1 MFRDDGE
8 IGQGFGGRGVDEAVA
23 VAFGAVVALAGGEA
37 FLAVVVEATGV
48 AAEDV
53 DDLAAGLVG
62 VVADG
67 AAGHEASAHNL
78 VDAVEEGTAAG
89 LPFPTLEAGD
99 DGFFYLVE
107 IDFHMRKRFVLF
119 M

>member
-1 MFRDDGE
+1 M
-8 IGQGFGGRGVDEAVA
+8 
-23 VAFGAVVALAGGEA
+23 AFGAVVALAGGEA

-53 DDLAAGLVG
+53 DDFAAGLVG
-62 VVADG
+62 MVADG
-67 AAGHEASAHNL
+67 AAGHEASAHDL

-89 LPFPTLEAGD
+89 LPFPTLEAGG

-107 IDFHMRKRFVLF
+107 VDFHEGFRFRVVVLG
-119 M
+119 